1 MKRILPFFLHTVM
14 QYDTPA
20 IIADIL
26 GLEIPA
32 DWRGRPYPQIYQY
45 ITPSTGGLIFFS
57 IFAGFMKTTEQ
68 ASRYAHLDQ
77 MGTRDL
83 LEAINAEDRKVP
95 LAVAQTIPAITQ
107 LVDGIVER
115 IPLGGR
121 VFYIGA
127 GTSGRLGIVDAS
139 EIPPTYGVDDTFIG
153 IMAGGDGAIRHAVE
167 GAEDRED
174 QGWKDLQAFDINAHD
189 TLVGITASGGAPY
202 VVGAL
207 QEARRNGLLTGAI
220 TNNAESPVTQVAEI
234 SMVANV
240 GPEFVTGSTRM
251 KSGTSAKLILNMIST
266 AAMIRLGHVQGNKMV
281 DMQLTNQKLVD
292 RGTRMIMEGT
302 GIKDYEKAKALL
314 LKYGQVRAAIDA
326 YLNR

>member
-1 MKRILPFFLHTVM
+1 
-14 QYDTPA
+14 
-20 IIADIL
+20 
-26 GLEIPA
+26 
-32 DWRGRPYPQIYQY
+32 
-45 ITPSTGGLIFFS
+45 
-57 IFAGFMKTTEQ
+57 MKTTEQ

-95 LAVAQTIPAITQ
+95 LAVAETIPAITR

-115 IPLGGR
+115 IPHGGR

-174 QGWKDLQAFDINAHD
+174 QGWKDLQAFGINAED

-207 QEARRNGLLTGAI
+207 REARANGLLTGAI

-314 LKYGQVRAAIDA
+314 LEHGQVRAAIDA
-326 YLNR
+326 FLNR